1 MQSPI
6 DIRHLS
12 KAEKLRMMEDIWE
25 DLSREEE
32 KLDSP
37 EWHREALQETERRF
51 KSGQEKVVDWED
63 AKKDLRK
70 RFE

>member
-1 MQSPI
+1 MQSTI

-12 KAEKLRMMEDIWE
+12 KAEKLRVMEDIWE
-25 DLSREEE
+25 DLSRDED

-37 EWHREALQETERRF
+37 DWHREALQETERRF
-51 KSGQEKVVDWED
+51 NSGQEKVVDWET